1 MSHFCDYIVNYFS
14 SSGWTL
20 AANLKLTWYD
30 RGNYPRAVS
39 RRCLDKAHPKSVC
52 IPQERPW
59 VPRRMDRTWQGKA
72 AGGWVKAWMSVP
84 RAASLWNPSWQM
96 CCFPPCLPLQLL
108 LAYQVAPTLAE
119 SKKREVV
126 NTAQQ
131 HANYN
136 HLHPEDG
143 GWQVYKREVE
153 RHGRSLWVTWNPASN
168 MAN

>member
-1 MSHFCDYIVNYFS
+1 MTTLRI
-14 SSGWTL
+14 TL
-20 AANLKLTWYD
+20 AAQDEPWLQIWNWPDMIEGTIPELFHADAWTKLIQNLY
-30 RGNYPRAVS
+30 VS
-39 RRCLDKAHPKSVC
+39 PKKDHGF
-52 IPQERPW
+52 PGEWTELGR
-59 VPRRMDRTWQGKA
+59 GKA